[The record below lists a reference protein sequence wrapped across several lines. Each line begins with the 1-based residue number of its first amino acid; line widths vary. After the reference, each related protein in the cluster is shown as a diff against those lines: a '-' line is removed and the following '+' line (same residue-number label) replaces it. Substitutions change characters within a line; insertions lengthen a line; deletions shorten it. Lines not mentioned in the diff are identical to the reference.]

1 MLLGGKR
8 DEVIKRVLS
17 FWPTRFAMMGRR
29 EEESCGWP
37 PTAMGRSKRKLAKKE
52 RKNLGVWEMT
62 PDAPHWRSGARQIG
76 LFFLSWPLRRCPCPC
91 RKFVQLSKE
100 QQTVAIVVS
109 NCASQAFFQTTRDAW
124 RRTDGR
130 DPSRS
135 SSACRWSP
143 RSIEHPIASRPD
155 DPSRP
160 FMIYPGRPIR
170 RGSGSG
176 PVLLSVGDRARAP

>member
-76 LFFLSWPLRRCPCPC
+76 LFFFFLGLFAGVHVHAANSFSCPRNSKLS
-91 RKFVQLSKE
+91 
-100 QQTVAIVVS
+100 
-109 NCASQAFFQTTRDAW
+109 
-124 RRTDGR
+124 
-130 DPSRS
+130 PS
-135 SSACRWSP
+135 P
-143 RSIEHPIASRPD
+143 
-155 DPSRP
+155 
-160 FMIYPGRPIR
+160 
-170 RGSGSG
+170 
-176 PVLLSVGDRARAP
+176 